1 MKNKIH
7 NQIIHISDTHVIIR
21 LHTNETLNVPINELT
36 FHPKVNDIVEVYQN
50 QNHVVVCPLPQN
62 NKLWILISSITLLL
76 LTIIGATFLLFRH
89 PDRNIETVDNQ
100 SSQQSSSTTSSSSAL
115 SSSSSSTST
124 TSSSSNEGNIID
136 TTAEELRDM
145 ENDGRLKTGQLYRFT
160 AELTRQKFW
169 EAYVGHFKAL
179 EAYHTIWVKASN
191 APITGVQ
198 VQIKKSMIEG
208 WQEGATVTFTVK
220 IMEDSEKFQ
229 FWIATDATLIT
240 TPTEEQHTENT
251 TQEIDTQAI
260 LHGDYSSI
268 AGTWRNELGH
278 EIVFNKNGLIKGG
291 QIAQSGMGSDGHIG
305 FSVSSGPIGA
315 AMGIYPP
322 GTSIP
327 MKRFEN
333 NQMVSIEDPTDKSKT
348 RIIITQT
355 HPSDEK
361 AVYYKIDSI
370 KINFD

>member
-1 MKNKIH
+1 MKKKTH
-7 NQIIHISDTHVIIR
+7 NQIIHVSDTHVIIR
-21 LHTNETLNVPINELT
+21 LHTNETLNVSINELT
-36 FHPKVNDIVEVYQN
+36 FLPKVNDIVEVYQN

-62 NKLWILISSITLLL
+62 NNLLILITSSTFII
-76 LTIIGATFLLFRH
+76 LTIIGATFLFFRH
-89 PDRNIETVDNQ
+89 PDRNIETVDSQ
-100 SSQQSSSTTSSSSAL
+100 SSQQSSSTTSSSST
-115 SSSSSSTST
+115 SSSTST
-124 TSSSSNEGNIID
+124 TNSSSTEDSIID

-145 ENDGRLKTGQLYRFT
+145 ENDGTLKTGQLYRFT
-160 AELTRQKFW
+160 TKLIRQEYW
-169 EAYVGHFKAL
+169 EEYSGHFKAL
-179 EAYHTIWVKASN
+179 NTYHTIWVKASN
-191 APITGVQ
+191 APMTGVQ

-208 WQEGATVTFTVK
+208 WQEGATVTFIVK

-229 FWIATDATLIT
+229 FWVATDATLIT
-240 TPTEEQHTENT
+240 TPTEEQHTKNT

-268 AGTWRNELGH
+268 AGTWRNETGYEL
-278 EIVFNKNGLIKGG
+278 VFNKNGLVKGG

-305 FSVSSGPIGA
+305 FSISSGPIGA

-361 AVYYKIDSI
+361 AVYYKID
-370 KINFD
+370 

>member
-1 MKNKIH
+1 MKNKKH
-7 NQIIHISDTHVIIR
+7 NQIIHVSETHIIIR

-62 NKLWILISSITLLL
+62 NNLWILITSITFLI
-76 LTIIGATFLLFRH
+76 LTIIGVTFLFFRQ

-100 SSQQSSSTTSSSSAL
+100 SSQQSSSTTSSSSAS

-124 TSSSSNEGNIID
+124 TSSSSTEDSIID

-179 EAYHTIWVKASN
+179 DTYHTIWVKASN

-208 WQEGATVTFTVK
+208 WKEGATVTFTVK

-229 FWIATDATLIT
+229 FWVATDATLIT
-240 TPTEEQHTENT
+240 TPTEEKHTENT

-278 EIVFNKNGLIKGG
+278 EIVFNKNGLVKGG
-291 QIAQSGMGSDGHIG
+291 QIYKSGIGSDGQIG
-305 FSVSSGPIGA
+305 FSVSTGPTGYGMSVYPIG
-315 AMGIYPP
+315 I
-322 GTSIP
+322 TIKWVDS
-327 MKRFEN
+327 
-333 NQMVSIEDPTDKSKT
+333 DLSKN
-348 RIIITQT
+348 RIIAGQT
-355 HPSDEK
+355 APNSSEQ
-361 AVYYKIDSI
+361 VFYKID
-370 KINFD
+370 

>member
-1 MKNKIH
+1 MKNKKH
-7 NQIIHISDTHVIIR
+7 NQIIQVSETHIIIR
-21 LHTNETLNVPINELT
+21 FHTNETLNVPINELT

-76 LTIIGATFLLFRH
+76 LTIIGSTFLFFRH
-89 PDRNIETVDNQ
+89 PDRNIETVDSH
-100 SSQQSSSTTSSSSAL
+100 SSQQISSTTSSSSAS

-124 TSSSSNEGNIID
+124 TSSSSNEDTIID

-179 EAYHTIWVKASN
+179 NTYHTIWVKASN
-191 APITGVQ
+191 APMTGVQ

-229 FWIATDATLIT
+229 FWVATDATLIT
-240 TPTEEQHTENT
+240 TPTEEKHTENT

-260 LHGDYSSI
+260 LKGNFSSI
-268 AGTWRNELGH
+268 AGTWRNEKGNW
-278 EIVFNKNGLIKGG
+278 VTFDNNGLT
-291 QIAQSGMGSDGHIG
+291 SGTKIEGIYLSNENTLHLSLRGE
-305 FSVSSGPIGA
+305 GA
-315 AMGIYPP
+315 GASMGIYPP

-361 AVYYKIDSI
+361 AVYYKID
-370 KINFD
+370 

>member
-1 MKNKIH
+1 MKNKKH
-7 NQIIHISDTHVIIR
+7 NQIIHVSETHIIIR

-50 QNHVVVCPLPQN
+50 QNHVVVCPLPQS
-62 NKLWILISSITLLL
+62 NKFWILITSITLLL
-76 LTIIGATFLLFRH
+76 LTIIGATFLFFRH
-89 PDRNIETVDNQ
+89 PDRNIETVDSH
-100 SSQQSSSTTSSSSAL
+100 SSQQISSTTSSSSAS

-124 TSSSSNEGNIID
+124 TSSSSTADSIID

-179 EAYHTIWVKASN
+179 NTYHTIWVKASN
-191 APITGVQ
+191 APMTGVQ

-229 FWIATDATLIT
+229 FWVATDATLIT
-240 TPTEEQHTENT
+240 TPTEEKHTENT

-278 EIVFNKNGLIKGG
+278 EIVFNKNGLVKGG
-291 QIAQSGMGSDGHIG
+291 QIYKSGIGSDGQIG
-305 FSVSSGPIGA
+305 FSVSTGPTGYGMSVYPIGVT
-315 AMGIYPP
+315 IKWVD
-322 GTSIP
+322 S
-327 MKRFEN
+327 
-333 NQMVSIEDPTDKSKT
+333 DLSKN
-348 RIIITQT
+348 RIIAGQT
-355 HPSDEK
+355 APNSSEQ
-361 AVYYKIDSI
+361 VFYKID
-370 KINFD
+370 

>member
-1 MKNKIH
+1 MKNKRH
-7 NQIIHISDTHVIIR
+7 NQIIHVSDTHIIIR

-36 FHPKVNDIVEVYQN
+36 FNPKVNDIVEVYQN
-50 QNHVVVCPLPQN
+50 QNHVVVCPLPQS
-62 NKLWILISSITLLL
+62 NKLWILITSITLLL
-76 LTIIGATFLLFRH
+76 LTIIGATFLFFKHLNE
-89 PDRNIETVDNQ
+89 NIETVDSH
-100 SSQQSSSTTSSSSAL
+100 SSQQISSTTSSSSA
-115 SSSSSSTST
+115 SSSTST
-124 TSSSSNEGNIID
+124 TSSSSTEDSVID

-179 EAYHTIWVKASN
+179 ETYHTIWVKASN
-191 APITGVQ
+191 APMTGVQ

-229 FWIATDATLIT
+229 FWVATDATLIT
-240 TPTEEQHTENT
+240 TTTEEKHTENT

-278 EIVFNKNGLIKGG
+278 EIVFNKNGLVKGG
-291 QIAQSGMGSDGHIG
+291 QIYKSGIGSDGQIG
-305 FSVSSGPIGA
+305 FSVSTGPTGYGMSVYAIG
-315 AMGIYPP
+315 I
-322 GTSIP
+322 TIKWVDS
-327 MKRFEN
+327 
-333 NQMVSIEDPTDKSKT
+333 DLSKN
-348 RIIITQT
+348 RIIAGQT
-355 HPSDEK
+355 APNSSEQ
-361 AVYYKIDSI
+361 VFYKID
-370 KINFD
+370 

>member
-1 MKNKIH
+1 MKNKKH
-7 NQIIHISDTHVIIR
+7 NQIIHVSETHIIIR

-50 QNHVVVCPLPQN
+50 QNHVVVCPLPQS
-62 NKLWILISSITLLL
+62 NKLWILITSITLLL
-76 LTIIGATFLLFRH
+76 LTIIGVTFLFFRQ

-100 SSQQSSSTTSSSSAL
+100 SSQQSSSTTSSSSAS

-124 TSSSSNEGNIID
+124 TSSSSTEDSIID
-136 TTAEELRDM
+136 TTAEELREM

-179 EAYHTIWVKASN
+179 DTYHTIWVKASN
-191 APITGVQ
+191 APMTGVQ

-229 FWIATDATLIT
+229 FWVATDATLIT
-240 TPTEEQHTENT
+240 TPTEEKPTENV

-260 LHGDYSSI
+260 LKGNFSSI
-268 AGTWRNELGH
+268 AGTWRNEKGNWVTFDNNGLTSGTKI
-278 EIVFNKNGLIKGG
+278 EGIYLSNKNTLHLSLRGE
-291 QIAQSGMGSDGHIG
+291 
-305 FSVSSGPIGA
+305 GA
-315 AMGIYPP
+315 GASMGIYPP

-361 AVYYKIDSI
+361 AVYYKTD
-370 KINFD
+370 

>member
-1 MKNKIH
+1 MKNKKH
-7 NQIIHISDTHVIIR
+7 NQIIQVSETHIIIR

-62 NKLWILISSITLLL
+62 NNLWILISSITLLL
-76 LTIIGATFLLFRH
+76 LTIIGATFLFFRH
-89 PDRNIETVDNQ
+89 LNENIEKVDNH
-100 SSQQSSSTTSSSSAL
+100 SSQQISSTTSSSSTSSSSS

-124 TSSSSNEGNIID
+124 TSSSSTEDSIID

-145 ENDGRLKTGQLYRFT
+145 ENDGRLKTGQRYRFT

-179 EAYHTIWVKASN
+179 ETYHTIWVKANN

-229 FWIATDATLIT
+229 FWVATDATLIT
-240 TPTEEQHTENT
+240 TPTEEKHTENT

-268 AGTWRNELGH
+268 AGTWRNELGY
-278 EIVFNKNGLIKGG
+278 EIVFNKNGLTKGG
-291 QIAQSGMGSDGHIG
+291 QISKAGVSNEGVIG
-305 FSVSSGPIGA
+305 FDVRTGPTGYGIDIYPIG
-315 AMGIYPP
+315 I
-322 GTSIP
+322 TIKWVDS
-327 MKRFEN
+327 
-333 NQMVSIEDPTDKSKT
+333 DLSKN
-348 RIIITQT
+348 RIIAGQN
-355 HPSDEK
+355 PPNSSEQ
-361 AVYYKIDSI
+361 VFYKTD
-370 KINFD
+370 

>member
-1 MKNKIH
+1 MKNKKH
-7 NQIIHISDTHVIIR
+7 NQIIHVSETHIIIR
-21 LHTNETLNVPINELT
+21 LHTNETLNLPINELT

-62 NKLWILISSITLLL
+62 NNLWILVTSITLLIL
-76 LTIIGATFLLFRH
+76 IVIGTTFLFFRQS
-89 PDRNIETVDNQ
+89 DRNIETVDNQ
-100 SSQQSSSTTSSSSAL
+100 SSQQISSTTSSSSAS

-124 TSSSSNEGNIID
+124 TSSSSTEDSIID

-169 EAYVGHFKAL
+169 ESYVGHFKAL
-179 EAYHTIWVKASN
+179 DTYHTIWVKASN
-191 APITGVQ
+191 APMTGVQ

-229 FWIATDATLIT
+229 FWVATDATLIT
-240 TPTEEQHTENT
+240 TPTEEKPTENV

-260 LHGDYSSI
+260 LKGNFSSI
-268 AGTWRNELGH
+268 AGTWRNEKGNWVTFDNNGLTSGTKI
-278 EIVFNKNGLIKGG
+278 EGIYLSNKNTLHLSLRGE
-291 QIAQSGMGSDGHIG
+291 
-305 FSVSSGPIGA
+305 GA
-315 AMGIYPP
+315 GASMGIYPP

-361 AVYYKIDSI
+361 AVYYKID
-370 KINFD
+370 

>member
-1 MKNKIH
+1 MKKKTH
-7 NQIIHISDTHVIIR
+7 NQIIHVSDTHVIIR
-21 LHTNETLNVPINELT
+21 LHTNETLNVSINELT
-36 FHPKVNDIVEVYQN
+36 FLPKVNDIVEVYQN

-62 NKLWILISSITLLL
+62 NNLLILITSSTFII
-76 LTIIGATFLLFRH
+76 LTIIGATFLFFRH
-89 PDRNIETVDNQ
+89 PDRNIETVDSQ
-100 SSQQSSSTTSSSSAL
+100 SSQQSSSTTSSSST
-115 SSSSSSTST
+115 SSSTST
-124 TSSSSNEGNIID
+124 TNSSSTEDSIID

-145 ENDGRLKTGQLYRFT
+145 ENDGTLKTGQLYRFT
-160 AELTRQKFW
+160 TKLIRQEYW
-169 EAYVGHFKAL
+169 EEYSGHFKAL
-179 EAYHTIWVKASN
+179 NTYHTIWVKASN
-191 APITGVQ
+191 APMTGVQ

-229 FWIATDATLIT
+229 FWVATDATLIT
-240 TPTEEQHTENT
+240 TPTEEKHTENT
-251 TQEIDTQAI
+251 KQEIDTQAI

-348 RIIITQT
+348 RIIIVQQS
-355 HPSDEK
+355 PSDGK
-361 AVYYKIDSI
+361 GVFYKID
-370 KINFD
+370 

>member
-1 MKNKIH
+1 MKKKIY

-36 FHPKVNDIVEVYQN
+36 FHPKVNDIVEV
-50 QNHVVVCPLPQN
+50 
-62 NKLWILISSITLLL
+62 
-76 LTIIGATFLLFRH
+76 LFRQ

-100 SSQQSSSTTSSSSAL
+100 SSQQSSSTTSSSSAS

-124 TSSSSNEGNIID
+124 TISSSNEGNIID

-179 EAYHTIWVKASN
+179 ETYHTIWVKASN
-191 APITGVQ
+191 APMTGVQ

-208 WQEGATVTFTVK
+208 WQEGTTVTFTVK

-229 FWIATDATLIT
+229 FWVATDATLIT
-240 TPTEEQHTENT
+240 TPTEEKHTENT

-278 EIVFNKNGLIKGG
+278 EIAFNKNGLIKGG
-291 QIAQSGMGSDGHIG
+291 QIAKSGMGSDGHIG

-333 NQMVSIEDPTDKSKT
+333 NQIVSIEDPTDKSKT

-361 AVYYKIDSI
+361 AVYYKID
-370 KINFD
+370 

>member
-1 MKNKIH
+1 MKNKKH
-7 NQIIHISDTHVIIR
+7 NQIIHVSETHVIIR

-50 QNHVVVCPLPQN
+50 QNHLVVCPLPQN
-62 NKLWILISSITLLL
+62 NNLWILITSITLLI
-76 LTIIGATFLLFRH
+76 LTIIGATFLFFRH

-100 SSQQSSSTTSSSSAL
+100 SSQQSSSTTSSSSAP

-179 EAYHTIWVKASN
+179 ETYHTIWVKASN
-191 APITGVQ
+191 APMTGVQ

-229 FWIATDATLIT
+229 FWVATDATLIT

-268 AGTWRNELGH
+268 AGTWRNETGNW
-278 EIVFNKNGLIKGG
+278 VTFDNNGLT
-291 QIAQSGMGSDGHIG
+291 SGTKIEGIYLSNENTLHLSLRGE
-305 FSVSSGPIGA
+305 GA
-315 AMGIYPP
+315 GASMGIYPP

-355 HPSDEK
+355 HPYDEK
-361 AVYYKIDSI
+361 AVYYKID
-370 KINFD
+370 

>member
-7 NQIIHISDTHVIIR
+7 NQIIHVSDTHVIIR
-21 LHTNETLNVPINELT
+21 LHTNETLNIPINELT

-50 QNHVVVCPLPQN
+50 QNQIVIYPVLQN
-62 NKLWILISSITLLL
+62 NKKWIVIALISLLSL
-76 LTIIGATFLLFRH
+76 IIIGTTFLLF
-89 PDRNIETVDNQ
+89 NNSNSNTEIIENHS
-100 SSQQSSSTTSSSSAL
+100 SSQISSTTSSSSAS

-179 EAYHTIWVKASN
+179 NTYHTIWVKASN
-191 APITGVQ
+191 APMTGVQ

-229 FWIATDATLIT
+229 FWVATDATLIT
-240 TPTEEQHTENT
+240 TPTEEKHTENT

-268 AGTWRNELGH
+268 AGTWRNEKGDW
-278 EIVFNKNGLIKGG
+278 ISFDKNGLT
-291 QIAQSGMGSDGHIG
+291 SGEKIEGIYLSNENTLHLSLRAG
-305 FSVSSGPIGA
+305 FVGA
-315 AMGIYPP
+315 SMGIYPP

-348 RIIITQT
+348 RITITQT
-355 HPSDEK
+355 HPYDEK
-361 AVYYKIDSI
+361 AVYYKID
-370 KINFD
+370 

>member
-7 NQIIHISDTHVIIR
+7 NQIIHVSDTHVIIR
-21 LHTNETLNVPINELT
+21 LHTNETLNIPINELT

-50 QNHVVVCPLPQN
+50 QNQIVIYPVLQN
-62 NKLWILISSITLLL
+62 NKKWIVIALISLLSL
-76 LTIIGATFLLFRH
+76 IIIGTTFLLF
-89 PDRNIETVDNQ
+89 NNSNSNTEIIENH
-100 SSQQSSSTTSSSSAL
+100 SSPQISSTTSSSSAS

-169 EAYVGHFKAL
+169 ESYVGHFKAL
-179 EAYHTIWVKASN
+179 DTYHTIWVKASN

-229 FWIATDATLIT
+229 FWVATDATLIT

-260 LHGDYSSI
+260 LKGNFSSI
-268 AGTWRNELGH
+268 AGTWKNEKGNW
-278 EIVFNKNGLIKGG
+278 VTFDNNGLT
-291 QIAQSGMGSDGHIG
+291 SGEKIEGIYLSNENTLHLSLRAG
-305 FSVSSGPIGA
+305 FVGA
-315 AMGIYPP
+315 SMGIYPP

-348 RIIITQT
+348 RITITQT
-355 HPSDEK
+355 HPYDEK
-361 AVYYKIDSI
+361 AVYYKID
-370 KINFD
+370 

>member
-1 MKNKIH
+1 MKNKKH
-7 NQIIHISDTHVIIR
+7 NQIIHVSETHIIIR

-50 QNHVVVCPLPQN
+50 QNHVVVCPLPQS
-62 NKLWILISSITLLL
+62 NKFWILITSITLLL
-76 LTIIGATFLLFRH
+76 LTIIGATFLFFRH
-89 PDRNIETVDNQ
+89 LNENIETVDSH
-100 SSQQSSSTTSSSSAL
+100 SSQQISSTTSSFSA
-115 SSSSSSTST
+115 SSSTST
-124 TSSSSNEGNIID
+124 TSSSSTEDSIID

-179 EAYHTIWVKASN
+179 ETYHTIWVKASN

-198 VQIKKSMIEG
+198 IQIKKSMIEG
-208 WQEGATVTFTVK
+208 WQEGATVTFTVR

-229 FWIATDATLIT
+229 FWVATDATLIT
-240 TPTEEQHTENT
+240 TPTEEKHAENT
-251 TQEIDTQAI
+251 TQSIDTQAI

-268 AGTWRNELGH
+268 AGTWRNELGY
-278 EIVFNKNGLIKGG
+278 EIVFNKNGLTKGG

-305 FSVSSGPIGA
+305 FSISSGPIGA

-361 AVYYKIDSI
+361 AVYYKID
-370 KINFD
+370 

>member
-7 NQIIHISDTHVIIR
+7 NQIIHVSDTYVIIR
-21 LHTNETLNVPINELT
+21 LHTNETLNVPVNELT

-62 NKLWILISSITLLL
+62 NNLWILITSITLLIL
-76 LTIIGATFLLFRH
+76 IIIGATFLFFRH
-89 PDRNIETVDNQ
+89 LNKNIETVDSH
-100 SSQQSSSTTSSSSAL
+100 SSQQISSTTSSSSA
-115 SSSSSSTST
+115 SSSSLSSTST
-124 TSSSSNEGNIID
+124 TSFSSTEDSIID

-179 EAYHTIWVKASN
+179 DTYHTIWVKASN

-208 WQEGATVTFTVK
+208 WKEGATVTFTVK

-229 FWIATDATLIT
+229 FWVATDATLIT
-240 TPTEEQHTENT
+240 TPTEENHTENT

-291 QIAQSGMGSDGHIG
+291 QIAQSGMRSDEHID
-305 FSVSSGPIGA
+305 FSVSSEPMGA
-315 AMGIYPP
+315 AMGIYPSE
-322 GTSIP
+322 TI
-327 MKRFEN
+327 
-333 NQMVSIEDPTDKSKT
+333 
-348 RIIITQT
+348 
-355 HPSDEK
+355 
-361 AVYYKIDSI
+361 
-370 KINFD
+370 

>member
-1 MKNKIH
+1 MKNKKH
-7 NQIIHISDTHVIIR
+7 NQIIHVSETHIIIL
-21 LHTNETLNVPINELT
+21 LHTNETLNIPINELT

-50 QNHVVVCPLPQN
+50 QNHVVVCPLPQS
-62 NKLWILISSITLLL
+62 NKFWILITSITLLL
-76 LTIIGATFLLFRH
+76 LTIIGATFLFFRH
-89 PDRNIETVDNQ
+89 LNENIETVDSH
-100 SSQQSSSTTSSSSAL
+100 SSQQISSTTSSFSA
-115 SSSSSSTST
+115 SSSTST
-124 TSSSSNEGNIID
+124 TSSSSTEDSIID

-179 EAYHTIWVKASN
+179 ETYHTIWVKASN

-198 VQIKKSMIEG
+198 IQIKKSMIEG
-208 WQEGATVTFTVK
+208 WQEGATVTFTVR

-229 FWIATDATLIT
+229 FWVATDATLIT
-240 TPTEEQHTENT
+240 TPTEEKHTENT

-268 AGTWRNELGH
+268 AGTWRNELGY
-278 EIVFNKNGLIKGG
+278 EIVFNKNGLTKGG

-305 FSVSSGPIGA
+305 FSISSGPIGA

-361 AVYYKIDSI
+361 AVYYKID
-370 KINFD
+370 

>member
-1 MKNKIH
+1 MKNKKH
-7 NQIIHISDTHVIIR
+7 NQIIHVSETHIIIR

-36 FHPKVNDIVEVYQN
+36 FRPKVNDIVEVYQN
-50 QNHVVVCPLPQN
+50 QNHVVVCPLPQS
-62 NKLWILISSITLLL
+62 NKLWILITSITLLIL
-76 LTIIGATFLLFRH
+76 IVIGTTFLLFRQ

-100 SSQQSSSTTSSSSAL
+100 SSQQSSSTTSSSSAS

-169 EAYVGHFKAL
+169 EAYVGHFKVL
-179 EAYHTIWVKASN
+179 EAYHTIWVKANN

-198 VQIKKSMIEG
+198 VQIKKSMIKG
-208 WQEGATVTFTVK
+208 WQEGATVTFTIK

-229 FWIATDATLIT
+229 FWVATDATLIT
-240 TPTEEQHTENT
+240 TPTEEKHTENT

-278 EIVFNKNGLIKGG
+278 EIVFNKNGLVKGG
-291 QIAQSGMGSDGHIG
+291 QIYKSGIGSDGQIG
-305 FSVSSGPIGA
+305 FSVSTGPTGYGMSVYPIGVT
-315 AMGIYPP
+315 IKWVD
-322 GTSIP
+322 S
-327 MKRFEN
+327 
-333 NQMVSIEDPTDKSKT
+333 DLSKN
-348 RIIITQT
+348 RIIAGQT
-355 HPSDEK
+355 APNSSEQ
-361 AVYYKIDSI
+361 VFYKID
-370 KINFD
+370 

>member
-1 MKNKIH
+1 MKNKKH
-7 NQIIHISDTHVIIR
+7 NQIIHVSETHIIIR

-50 QNHVVVCPLPQN
+50 QNHVVVCPLPQS
-62 NKLWILISSITLLL
+62 NKLWILITSITLLL
-76 LTIIGATFLLFRH
+76 LTIIGATFLFFRH
-89 PDRNIETVDNQ
+89 PDRNIETVDSH
-100 SSQQSSSTTSSSSAL
+100 SSQQISSTTSSSSAS

-124 TSSSSNEGNIID
+124 TSSSSTEDSIID

-160 AELTRQKFW
+160 AELTRKKFW
-169 EAYVGHFKAL
+169 ESYVGHFKAL
-179 EAYHTIWVKASN
+179 NTYHTIWVKASN

-208 WQEGATVTFTVK
+208 WQEGATVTFTIK

-229 FWIATDATLIT
+229 FWVATDATLIT
-240 TPTEEQHTENT
+240 TPTEEKHTENT

-278 EIVFNKNGLIKGG
+278 EIVFNKNGLVKGG
-291 QIAQSGMGSDGHIG
+291 QIYKSGIGSDGQIG
-305 FSVSSGPIGA
+305 FSVSTGPTGYGMSVYPIGVT
-315 AMGIYPP
+315 IKWVD
-322 GTSIP
+322 S
-327 MKRFEN
+327 
-333 NQMVSIEDPTDKSKT
+333 DLSKN
-348 RIIITQT
+348 RIIAGQT
-355 HPSDEK
+355 APNSSEQ
-361 AVYYKIDSI
+361 VFYKID
-370 KINFD
+370 

>member
-1 MKNKIH
+1 MKKKIY

-50 QNHVVVCPLPQN
+50 QNHVVVCPLPQS
-62 NKLWILISSITLLL
+62 NKLWILITSITLLIL
-76 LTIIGATFLLFRH
+76 IVIGTTFLLFRQ

-100 SSQQSSSTTSSSSAL
+100 SSQQSSSTTSSSSAS

-124 TSSSSNEGNIID
+124 TISSSNEGNIID

-179 EAYHTIWVKASN
+179 ETYHTIWVKASN
-191 APITGVQ
+191 APMTGVQ

-229 FWIATDATLIT
+229 FWVSTDATLIT
-240 TPTEEQHTENT
+240 TPTEEKHTENV

-260 LHGDYSSI
+260 LKGNFSSI
-268 AGTWRNELGH
+268 AGTWRNEKGNWVTFDNNGLTSGTKI
-278 EIVFNKNGLIKGG
+278 EGIYLSNKNTLHLSLRGE
-291 QIAQSGMGSDGHIG
+291 
-305 FSVSSGPIGA
+305 GA
-315 AMGIYPP
+315 GASMGIYPP

-361 AVYYKIDSI
+361 AVYYKTD
-370 KINFD
+370 

>member
-7 NQIIHISDTHVIIR
+7 NQIIHVSDTHVIIR
-21 LHTNETLNVPINELT
+21 LHTNETLNIPINELT

-50 QNHVVVCPLPQN
+50 QNQIVIYPVLQN
-62 NKLWILISSITLLL
+62 NKKWIVIALISLLSL
-76 LTIIGATFLLFRH
+76 IIIGTTFLLF
-89 PDRNIETVDNQ
+89 NNSNSNTEIIENHS
-100 SSQQSSSTTSSSSAL
+100 SSQISSTTSSSSAS

-145 ENDGRLKTGQLYRFT
+145 ENDGRLKTGQLSRST
-160 AELTRQKFW
+160 AELTSQKFW

-179 EAYHTIWVKASN
+179 DTYHTIWVKASN
-191 APITGVQ
+191 APMTGVQ

-229 FWIATDATLIT
+229 FWVATDATLIT

-260 LHGDYSSI
+260 LKGNFSSI
-268 AGTWRNELGH
+268 AGTWKKEKGNW
-278 EIVFNKNGLIKGG
+278 VTFDNNGLT
-291 QIAQSGMGSDGHIG
+291 SGEKIEGIYLSNENTLHLSLRAG
-305 FSVSSGPIGA
+305 FVGA
-315 AMGIYPP
+315 SMGIYPP

-348 RIIITQT
+348 RITITQT
-355 HPSDEK
+355 HPYDEK
-361 AVYYKIDSI
+361 AVYYKID
-370 KINFD
+370 

>member
-76 LTIIGATFLLFRH
+76 LTIIGATFLFFRH
-89 PDRNIETVDNQ
+89 PDRNIETVDSQ
-100 SSQQSSSTTSSSSAL
+100 SSQQSSSTTSSSSA
-115 SSSSSSTST
+115 SSSSSSGTST
-124 TSSSSNEGNIID
+124 TSSSSTEDSIID

-179 EAYHTIWVKASN
+179 ETYHTIWVKASN

-229 FWIATDATLIT
+229 FWVATDATLIT
-240 TPTEEQHTENT
+240 TPTEEKHTENT
-251 TQEIDTQAI
+251 TQKIDTQAI

-291 QIAQSGMGSDGHIG
+291 QIYKSGIGSDGHID
-305 FSVSSGPIGA
+305 FSVSSGPTGYGMSVYPIG
-315 AMGIYPP
+315 I
-322 GTSIP
+322 TIKWVDS
-327 MKRFEN
+327 
-333 NQMVSIEDPTDKSKT
+333 DLSKN
-348 RIIITQT
+348 RIIAGQNA
-355 HPSDEK
+355 PNSSEQ
-361 AVYYKIDSI
+361 VFYKID
-370 KINFD
+370 

>member
-1 MKNKIH
+1 MRNKTQNKI
-7 NQIIHISDTHVIIR
+7 IHVSDKHVII
-21 LHTNETLNVPINELT
+21 LLNTNETLNVPINELT

-50 QNHVVVCPLPQN
+50 QNHVVVCPLPQS
-62 NKLWILISSITLLL
+62 NKLWILITSITLLL
-76 LTIIGATFLLFRH
+76 LTIIGATFLFFRH

-100 SSQQSSSTTSSSSAL
+100 SSQQSSYTTSSSSA
-115 SSSSSSTST
+115 SSISSSSTST
-124 TSSSSNEGNIID
+124 TSSSSTEDSIID

-169 EAYVGHFKAL
+169 EEYSGHFKAL
-179 EAYHTIWVKASN
+179 NIYHTIWVKASN
-191 APITGVQ
+191 APMTGVQ

-229 FWIATDATLIT
+229 FWVATDATLIM
-240 TPTEEQHTENT
+240 TPTEEQHTEST

-278 EIVFNKNGLIKGG
+278 EIVFNKNGLTKGG
-291 QIAQSGMGSDGHIG
+291 QIVQSGMGSDGHIG
-305 FSVSSGPIGA
+305 FSISSGPIGA

-333 NQMVSIEDPTDKSKT
+333 NKMVSIEDPTDKSKT

-361 AVYYKIDSI
+361 AVYYKID
-370 KINFD
+370 